1 MLESN
6 YLKRVIQR
14 YGVSVN
20 ITDGNGSKTVKAFMY
35 PLRAGYRL
43 YLSTKLDD
51 LDIYSYKYYL
61 YMGPEDVPIEDKT
74 LIERDGWVY
83 EIISSEKVETKT
95 VSYTWAVLKQIHKIT
110 TEVV

>member
-6 YLKRVIQR
+6 YLKRAMQR
-14 YGVSVN
+14 FGASVN
-20 ITDGNGSKTVKAFMY
+20 ITDSSGSKTVKAFIQ
-35 PLRAGYRL
+35 PLRARHRL

-83 EIISSEKVETKT
+83 EIISSEKVETET